1 MQKSIVY
8 VEEIHSTERKESVA
22 QRLHQMIGVKNIS
35 IDTEQQSITIQYE
48 TPSNL
53 NTLEKEIYDAGI
65 TVIRTEKGEMQNG

>member
-8 VEEIHSTERKESVA
+8 VEGIHSTERKESVA
-22 QRLHQMIGVKNIS
+22 QRLHQMIGVKDIS

-53 NTLEKEIYDAGI
+53 NRLEKEIYDAGI
-65 TVIRTEKGEMQNG
+65 TVIRTEKGEM